1 MRRAAPYIIPFIF
14 FCFWYLSGRFGL
26 IPGYL
31 LPSPADIGSAAYH
44 YIFSGDSAGP
54 YAGRFLSDFMSSSA
68 RVIGGFAIAAATGIP
83 LGLACGRN
91 RLLNS
96 FVSGPLNAVRAVP
109 GISWLPLAMIW
120 FGIGDTTSIFL
131 IALAGFFPIFLNTFS
146 GAEKMDINLYYAGA
160 MLGVTRV
167 QGVLH
172 ILLPAC
178 VPYIVPGLRLG
189 LGIAWAYLV
198 LGELTGVPNGLG
210 ALIMDARMLGRVDMI
225 IVGMILI
232 ALIGRAFDYLLIRI
246 LKLCFKSVRRMI

>member
-1 MRRAAPYIIPFIF
+1 MRRAAPFIIPFLA
-14 FCFWYLSGRFGL
+14 FCFWFFSSRFNL

-31 LPSPADIGSAAYH
+31 LPSPGDIAAAARH
-44 YIFSGDSAGP
+44 YIFPGNSPGP
-54 YAGRFLSDFMSSSA
+54 YGGRFLPDFFSSSV
-68 RVIGGFAIAAATGIP
+68 RVISGFGIAVIIGIP

-109 GISWLPLAMIW
+109 GITWLPLAMIW
-120 FGIGDTTSIFL
+120 FGIGDATSIFL
-131 IALAGFFPIFLNTFS
+131 IALASFFPVFLNTFS
-146 GAEKMDINLYYAGA
+146 GAEKIDINLYYAGA

-167 QGVLH
+167 QGVIH

-178 VPYIVPGLRLG
+178 VPHIVPGLRLG

-232 ALIGRAFDYLLIRI
+232 ALIGKTYDYLLVRV